1 MITVGQVLGL
11 PGLGLE
17 PVVEADTGL
26 PVSWVVTSELA
37 DAVRGSMTVV

>member
-26 PVSWVVTSELA
+26 PVSRTTSPPS
-37 DAVRGSMTVV
+37 R